1 MQEQKRTVK
10 MPHTISIDDR
20 KQMKITGVSEVDSF
34 DEQTVVFSTDLGR
47 LTIKGENLKITGLDV
62 LSGDCAVTGTIFGL
76 AYSDDRNVGFMRR
89 LFK

>member
-34 DEQTVVFSTDLGR
+34 DEQTVVLSTDLGR

-62 LSGDCAVTGTIFGL
+62 LSGD
-76 AYSDDRNVGFMRR
+76 
-89 LFK
+89 

>member
-20 KQMKITGVSEVDSF
+20 KQMKITGVSEVDSI
-34 DEQTVVFSTDLGR
+34 DEQTVVLSTDIGR

-62 LSGDCAVTGTIFGL
+62 LSGDCSVSGNIFGL
-76 AYSDDRNVGFMRR
+76 AYSDDRNVGLMRR
-89 LFK
+89 LFR